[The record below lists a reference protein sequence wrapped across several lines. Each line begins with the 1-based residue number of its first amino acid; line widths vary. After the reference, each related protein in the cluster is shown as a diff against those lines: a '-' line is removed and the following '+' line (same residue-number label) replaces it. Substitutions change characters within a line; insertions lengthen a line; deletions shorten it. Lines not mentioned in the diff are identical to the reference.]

1 MAVIIKIIGNCD
13 IVGGKTPEQEVDII
27 ADKESEITA
36 LKNVITCGSKTFK
49 VKPGSIAHTAGFGAL
64 YEMSPS
70 GVWTEVV

>member
-36 LKNVITCGSKTFK
+36 LKNVITRGSKTFK

-70 GVWTEVV
+70 GVWTKVV

>member
-36 LKNVITCGSKTFK
+36 LKNVITRGSKTFK
-49 VKPGSIAHTAGFGAL
+49 VKPDSIAHTAGFGAL

-70 GVWTEVV
+70 GVWTKVV